1 MLFLSI
7 SFILDDAQY
16 TSKPLSVVV
25 LMLVPNILSKKPNRK
40 ELAWGGVI
48 GGRLATDPPRIDCG
62 IYRSQTLA
70 WERRFGCSGIQRQEP
85 GSILWGGVTP
95 ERLTRVPMLEHGNH
109 KMESDPGIDSKH
121 SITQVMT
128 PVTYWERDS

>member
-25 LMLVPNILSKKPNRK
+25 IMLVPNILSKKPNRK

-48 GGRLATDPPRIDCG
+48 GGGLATEPPGLIAEFIVPKLWLGNAGLDAPASSGRNLVRYCG
-62 IYRSQTLA
+62 VS
-70 WERRFGCSGIQRQEP
+70 
-85 GSILWGGVTP
+85 
-95 ERLTRVPMLEHGNH
+95 
-109 KMESDPGIDSKH
+109 
-121 SITQVMT
+121 
-128 PVTYWERDS
+128 